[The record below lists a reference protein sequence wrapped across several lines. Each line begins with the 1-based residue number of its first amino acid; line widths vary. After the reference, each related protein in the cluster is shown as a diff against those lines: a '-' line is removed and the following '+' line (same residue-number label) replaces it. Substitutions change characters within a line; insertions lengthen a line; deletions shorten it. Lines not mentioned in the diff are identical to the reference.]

1 MSEPIAIVVA
11 LRVERFALRGHTGA
25 LPVLRTGVGP
35 DRVARNTEAVQAH
48 PGWVSAGLCGGLAPQ
63 VLPGHVVV
71 ADEVAVSDRRIPV
84 AGARDLA
91 ARLRAAELVVHV
103 GPVAASD
110 HVVRG
115 RERRQLAKAGFL
127 AVDMESGA
135 LAELAQGKPF
145 AVVRV
150 ALDTP
155 GRPLLR
161 PGTPL
166 RAWRA
171 LRNLRRAGPMLAR
184 WSRGLHAEEPD
195 DPTGEV
201 A

>member
-1 MSEPIAIVVA
+1 MSTPAIVVA
-11 LRVERFALRGHTGA
+11 LRVERAALRGRTGD
-25 LPVLRTGVGP
+25 LPVIRTGVGP
-35 DRVARNTEAVQAH
+35 DRVVRNAAAVQAH
-48 PGWVSAGLCGGLAPQ
+48 PGWISAGLCGGLGPQ
-63 VLPGHVVV
+63 VLPGHLVV
-71 ADEVAVSDRRIPV
+71 ADSVTVGDRHIPV
-84 AGARDLA
+84 AHARDLA

-110 HVVRG
+110 HIVRG

-135 LAELAQGKPF
+135 LAELAGDKPF

-161 PGTPL
+161 PGTPF

-171 LRNLRRAGPMLAR
+171 LRNLRRAAPMVER
-184 WSRGLHAEEPD
+184 WTRGLRAEMPAD
-195 DPTGEV
+195 DPEEV